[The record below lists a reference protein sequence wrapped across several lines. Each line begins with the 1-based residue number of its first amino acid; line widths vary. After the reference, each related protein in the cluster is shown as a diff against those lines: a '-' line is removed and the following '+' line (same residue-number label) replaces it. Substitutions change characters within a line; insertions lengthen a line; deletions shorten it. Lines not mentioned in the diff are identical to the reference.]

1 MYNSKGDYGIMVNYP
16 NGKKATNTSLLTADE
31 RKFSASRRGM
41 ELEKEINQT
50 NDFYLKTD
58 VAVIHKKPTPVTIV
72 HVDYPKRSAAK
83 ITEAYFKLPST
94 TDYNG
99 IYRGK
104 YIDFEAKD
112 NQLVTSFPLKSIH
125 EHQIQHLQS
134 VVKHGAIAFVIVR
147 FVKRGMTYYC
157 PAEKMIPYIRKT
169 DRSSIPYEWFVDNCY
184 LIPKS
189 FTKPVD
195 YLKVIDRLYF
205 AEGENA

>member
-1 MYNSKGDYGIMVNYP
+1 MVNYP
-16 NGKKATNTSLLTADE
+16 NGKKAISSQPLTSDE

-41 ELEKEINQT
+41 ELEKEINRT
-50 NDFYLKTD
+50 NEFYLKTD
-58 VAVIHKKPTPVTIV
+58 VAVIHKKPTPITIV

-125 EHQIQHLQS
+125 AHQITHLKS
-134 VVKHGAIAFVIVR
+134 VIRHGAIAFVIVR
-147 FVKRGMTYYC
+147 FVKNNVTFYC
-157 PAEKMIPYIRKT
+157 PADRMIKYIETT
-169 DRSSIPYEWFVDNCY
+169 DRSSIPYDWFQKNCY
-184 LIPKS
+184 LIPS
-189 FTKPVD
+189 TYTKPVD
-195 YLKVIDRLYF
+195 YLRVIDHLYF
-205 AEGENA
+205 KTEGENT